1 MSSNQAPNNV
11 IQFPSGRKKETEET
25 TTPSTPAAPSAEPK
39 AQTVKKPSKK
49 TSKKNIGAGV
59 LAIMLFTGAA
69 NKYVFGHSSSSTDLA
84 SNGEGRGIASVSA
97 LSELERFTWNRDA
110 QWEKQ
115 VAERLASVTPRELA
129 STNIGR
135 SATKEEKLRWGTLEE
150 KYTITYKAD
159 DHKIN
164 SILLQDPSQTNPA
177 YILDRSKF
185 LSEYG
190 MLFDGEYGSAK
201 LKSVETQNDKT
212 VESYTIFDKDQK
224 AKGEARFELDRH
236 KRLLSL
242 KVEPVQI

>member
-11 IQFPSGRKKETEET
+11 IQFPGNRNKEAEK
-25 TTPSTPAAPSAEPK
+25 TTPETPAAPAAEPK
-39 AQTVKKPSKK
+39 AQTAKKPAKK

-59 LAIMLFTGAA
+59 LTIMLFTGAA
-69 NKYVFGHSSSSTDLA
+69 NKFVFGQGSNSTDLA
-84 SNGEGRGIASVSA
+84 SKGDGRGIASVSA
-97 LSELERFTWNRDA
+97 LSELERFQWNRDA

-150 KYTITYKAD
+150 KYTITYKGD

-177 YILDRSKF
+177 YVLDRSKF

-190 MLFDGEYGSAK
+190 TLFEGEYSSSK

-224 AKGEARFELDRH
+224 PKGEARFELDRH
-236 KRLLSL
+236 KRLISL